1 MRARLLLLVVTAL
14 GLVACVDRDPMQ
26 QQERDDPFSE
36 DSYFAD
42 ERAMRPK
49 VRGTVPQEWHRQQ
62 AAFFVNQS
70 PDAGWVVRPPP
81 PVVLTRELLEQG
93 RSHFETWC
101 APCHGL
107 LADGQ
112 SVVAKNMQLRPAP
125 AMFGPLHRAHPS
137 LSASQ
142 FDGGTPDAGAA
153 QLAATAV
160 SPEVGVTD
168 AGVVSGTSGGAGRGW
183 TGPVS
188 AGWEALP
195 HPPGFYFAVI
205 SEGYG
210 LMPSYAE
217 ALKPSERWAVV
228 AYLRALAFSQQAPV
242 SAAPPAVQASLQQ
255 GSTGGA
261 P

>member
-1 MRARLLLLVVTAL
+1 MRTGLLLPVVTAL
-14 GLVACVDRDPMQ
+14 GLAACVDRDPMQ
-26 QQERDDPFSE
+26 QQERDDPFSA
-36 DSYFAD
+36 DSYFPD
-42 ERAMRPK
+42 GRAMRPT
-49 VRGTVPQEWHRQQ
+49 VRGTVAQEWHRQQ
-62 AAFFVNQS
+62 AAFMVHQS
-70 PDAGWVVRPPP
+70 PDAGWVARPP
-81 PVVLTRELLEQG
+81 VALSRELLEQG
-93 RSHFETWC
+93 RSHFDTWC

-125 AMFGPLHRAHPS
+125 AMFGPLHRVHPS

-142 FDGGTPDAGAA
+142 LDGGTPDAGAWA
-153 QLAATAV
+153 EIPGSAI
-160 SPEVGVTD
+160 SPDAGLRD

-183 TGPVS
+183 TGPVP

-210 LMPSYAE
+210 LMPSYAD
-217 ALKPSERWAVV
+217 ALTPSERWAVV
-228 AYLRALAFSQQAPV
+228 AYLRALAFSQLAPV

-255 GSTGGA
+255 GNTGGA